1 VLPAAKK
8 GSSGL
13 NLLLEAT
20 QKGNPNPRSGAVT
33 LASIASMVHN
43 NTSDLAPTRIAHRKF
58 SNFASEMRTI

>member
-33 LASIASMVHN
+33 LASMVHN